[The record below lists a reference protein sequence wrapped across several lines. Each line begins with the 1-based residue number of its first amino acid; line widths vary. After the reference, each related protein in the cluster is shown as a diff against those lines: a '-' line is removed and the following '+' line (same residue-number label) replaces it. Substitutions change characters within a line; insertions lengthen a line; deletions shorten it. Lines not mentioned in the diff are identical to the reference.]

1 MNYFFLLVS
10 LFFTLE
16 TLGQSNQT
24 SLQVSISGASSDAG
38 SIRILVFSKPSGFPD
53 QVKQAVR
60 SISLPSKSGK
70 ASFKLTDLPAGT
82 YAIGVIHDQDNNGKL
97 STNAVGY
104 PTEKFGFSNNPKVYF
119 GPPSF
124 EKAAFVLGKTPISL
138 EISLR

>member
-10 LFFTLE
+10 LLFALE
-16 TLGQSNQT
+16 TMAQSNQT
-24 SLQVSISGASSDAG
+24 SLQVSISGASSDIG

-60 SISLPSKSGK
+60 SISLAPKNGK
-70 ASFKLTDLPAGT
+70 ASFKLTDLPVGT

-97 STNAVGY
+97 SINAVGY

>member
-16 TLGQSNQT
+16 SLGQSNPT
-24 SLQVSISGASSDAG
+24 SLQVSISGANSDVG

-60 SISLPSKSGK
+60 SISLPSKNGK

>member
-1 MNYFFLLVS
+1 MNYFFLLIS

-16 TLGQSNQT
+16 TMGQSNQT

-60 SISLPSKSGK
+60 SISLAPKSGK
-70 ASFKLTDLPAGT
+70 ANFKLTDLPSGT

-104 PTEKFGFSNNPKVYF
+104 PTEKFGFSKNPKVYF

-124 EKAAFVLGKTPISL
+124 EKAAFVLGKTAISL
-138 EISLR
+138 EIDLH

>member
-1 MNYFFLLVS
+1 MNYLYLVFSLLY
-10 LFFTLE
+10 TLV
-16 TLGQSNQT
+16 TLGQSNPT
-24 SLQVSISGASSDAG
+24 NLQVSISGASSDTG

-60 SISLPSKSGK
+60 SISLPSKNGK
-70 ASFKLTDLPAGT
+70 ASFKLTDLPTGT

-124 EKAAFVLGKTPISL
+124 EKAAFVLGKTALSL
-138 EISLR
+138 EINLR

>member
-1 MNYFFLLVS
+1 MNYLFLLVS
-10 LFFTLE
+10 LFFALE

-24 SLQVSISGASSDAG
+24 SLQISISGASSDTG

-60 SISLPSKSGK
+60 SISIPPKSGK
-70 ASFKLTDLPAGT
+70 ASFKLSDLPAGT
-82 YAIGVIHDQDNNGKL
+82 YAIGVIHDLDNNGKL

-104 PTEKFGFSNNPKVYF
+104 PTEKFGFSKNPKVYF

-124 EKAAFVLGKTPISL
+124 EKAAFVFGKTAVSL

>member
-1 MNYFFLLVS
+1 MNYLFLLVS
-10 LFFTLE
+10 LFFALE

-38 SIRILVFSKPSGFPD
+38 SIRILVFSKSSGFPD

-60 SISLPSKSGK
+60 SISITPKSVK

-82 YAIGVIHDQDNNGKL
+82 YAIGVIHHLDNNGKL
-97 STNAVGY
+97 STNAIGY
-104 PTEKFGFSNNPKVYF
+104 PTEKFGFSKNPKVYF

-124 EKAAFVLGKTPISL
+124 EKAAFVLGKTAVSL

>member
-1 MNYFFLLVS
+1 MNYLFLLVS
-10 LFFTLE
+10 LFFALE

-60 SISLPSKSGK
+60 SISLPPKSGK

-82 YAIGVIHDQDNNGKL
+82 YAIGVIHDLDNNGKL

-104 PTEKFGFSNNPKVYF
+104 PIEKFGFSNNPKVYF

-124 EKAAFVLGKTPISL
+124 EKAAFVLGKTAVSL
-138 EISLR
+138 EINLR

>member
-1 MNYFFLLVS
+1 MNYFLLLVS
-10 LFFTLE
+10 FLFTLE
-16 TLGQSNQT
+16 TLGQSTQT
-24 SLQVSISGASSDAG
+24 NLQVSISGASIDAG

-60 SISLPSKSGK
+60 SISLPPKSGK

-124 EKAAFVLGKTPISL
+124 EKAAFVLGKTALSL
-138 EISLR
+138 EIDLR

>member
-1 MNYFFLLVS
+1 MNYLYLVFSLL
-10 LFFTLE
+10 FALE
-16 TLGQSNQT
+16 TLGQSNPT
-24 SLQVSISGASSDAG
+24 NLQVSISGASSDTG

-60 SISLPSKSGK
+60 SISLPSKNGK
-70 ASFKLTDLPAGT
+70 ASFKLTDLPTGT

-124 EKAAFVLGKTPISL
+124 EKAAFVLGKTAVSL

>member
-10 LFFTLE
+10 FLFTLE
-16 TLGQSNQT
+16 TMGQSSPT

-53 QVKQAVR
+53 QIKQAVR
-60 SISLPSKSGK
+60 SISLAPKSGK

-82 YAIGVIHDQDNNGKL
+82 YAIGVIHDLDNNGKL

-104 PTEKFGFSNNPKVYF
+104 PTEKFGFSKNPKVYF

-124 EKAAFVLGKTPISL
+124 EKAAFVLGKTPVSL
-138 EISLR
+138 EIDLR

>member
-1 MNYFFLLVS
+1 MNYFFLLIS

-16 TLGQSNQT
+16 TMGQSNQT

-60 SISLPSKSGK
+60 SISLAPKSGK
-70 ASFKLTDLPAGT
+70 ANFKLTDLPPGT

-104 PTEKFGFSNNPKVYF
+104 PTEKFSFSKNPKVYF

-124 EKAAFVLGKTPISL
+124 EKAAFVLGKTAVSL

>member
-1 MNYFFLLVS
+1 MNYFVLLVS
-10 LFFTLE
+10 FLFTLE
-16 TLGQSNQT
+16 TMGQSSPT

-60 SISLPSKSGK
+60 SISLSPKSGK
-70 ASFKLTDLPAGT
+70 ANFKLTDLAAGT
-82 YAIGVIHDQDNNGKL
+82 YAIGVIHDLDNNGKL

-104 PTEKFGFSNNPKVYF
+104 PTEKFGFSKNPKVYF

-124 EKAAFVLGKTPISL
+124 EKAAFVLGKTAVSL
-138 EISLR
+138 EIDLR

>member
-10 LFFTLE
+10 LFFALE

-60 SISLPSKSGK
+60 SISLPSKNGK
-70 ASFKLTDLPAGT
+70 ASFKLTDLPTGT

-124 EKAAFVLGKTPISL
+124 EKAAFVLGKTAVL
-138 EISLR
+138 VEISLR

>member
-1 MNYFFLLVS
+1 MRHLFLLFC

-16 TLGQSNQT
+16 TIGQSSPT

-38 SIRILVFSKPSGFPD
+38 SIRVLIFSKPSGFPD

-60 SISLPSKSGK
+60 SISLPPKNGK
-70 ASFKLTDLPAGT
+70 ASFKLSDLPPGT

-97 STNAVGY
+97 RTNAVGY

-119 GPPSF
+119 GPPAF
-124 EKAAFVLGKTPISL
+124 EKAAFVLGKTAVSL

>member
-1 MNYFFLLVS
+1 MNYLFLLIS
-10 LFFTLE
+10 LFFALE

-60 SISLPSKSGK
+60 SISLPPKSGK

-82 YAIGVIHDQDNNGKL
+82 YAIGVIHDLDNNGKL

-104 PTEKFGFSNNPKVYF
+104 PTEKFGFSKNPKVYF

-124 EKAAFVLGKTPISL
+124 EKAAFVLGKTAVSL

>member
-1 MNYFFLLVS
+1 MKYIFLVIS
-10 LFFTLE
+10 LFFALE
-16 TLGQSNQT
+16 TLGQSNPT
-24 SLQVSISGASSDAG
+24 NLQVSISGASSDAG

-60 SISLPSKSGK
+60 SISLPSKNGK
-70 ASFKLTDLPAGT
+70 ASFKLTDLPTGT

-124 EKAAFVLGKTPISL
+124 EKAAFILGKTAVSL

>member
-1 MNYFFLLVS
+1 MNYFFLLVN
-10 LFFTLE
+10 LFFALE
-16 TLGQSNQT
+16 SQGQSNQT

-60 SISLPSKSGK
+60 SISLLPKNGK
-70 ASFKLTDLPAGT
+70 ANFKLTDLPAGT

-97 STNAVGY
+97 SSNAVGY

-119 GPPSF
+119 GPPAF
-124 EKAAFVLGKTPISL
+124 EKAAFVLGKTPVLI

>member
-16 TLGQSNQT
+16 TLGQSTQT
-24 SLQVSISGASSDAG
+24 NLQVSISGASSDVG

-60 SISLPSKSGK
+60 SISLNPKSGK

-82 YAIGVIHDQDNNGKL
+82 YAIGVIHDLDNNGKL

-104 PTEKFGFSNNPKVYF
+104 PNEKFGFSNNPKVYF

-124 EKAAFVLGKTPISL
+124 EKAAFVLGKTALSL
-138 EISLR
+138 EIDLR

>member
-1 MNYFFLLVS
+1 MNYLFLLVS
-10 LFFTLE
+10 LFFALE

-24 SLQVSISGASSDAG
+24 SLQVSISGASSDTG

-60 SISLPSKSGK
+60 SISLPPKSGK

-82 YAIGVIHDQDNNGKL
+82 YAIGIIHDLDNNGKL

-104 PTEKFGFSNNPKVYF
+104 PTEKFGFSKNPKIYF

-124 EKAAFVLGKTPISL
+124 EKAAFVLGKTAVSL
-138 EISLR
+138 EINLR

>member
-10 LFFTLE
+10 FLFTLE

-24 SLQVSISGASSDAG
+24 SLQVAISGASSDAG

-60 SISLPSKSGK
+60 SISLPSKNGK
-70 ASFKLTDLPAGT
+70 ASFKLTDLPTGT

-97 STNAVGY
+97 AIPPKNSASPKIPKFTLDLH
-104 PTEKFGFSNNPKVYF
+104 PSKRLLSFWEKPLF
-119 GPPSF
+119 
-124 EKAAFVLGKTPISL
+124 L
-138 EISLR
+138 

>member
-1 MNYFFLLVS
+1 MNYLYLVFSLL
-10 LFFTLE
+10 FALE
-16 TLGQSNQT
+16 TLEQSNPT
-24 SLQVSISGASSDAG
+24 NLQVSISGASSDTG

-60 SISLPSKSGK
+60 SISLPSKNGK
-70 ASFKLTDLPAGT
+70 ASFKLTDLPTGT

-124 EKAAFVLGKTPISL
+124 EKAAFVLGKTAVSL

>member
-1 MNYFFLLVS
+1 MNYLYLVFSLL
-10 LFFTLE
+10 FALE
-16 TLGQSNQT
+16 TIGQSNPT
-24 SLQVSISGASSDAG
+24 NLQVSISGASSDTG

-60 SISLPSKSGK
+60 SISLPSKNGK
-70 ASFKLTDLPAGT
+70 ASFKLTDLPTGT

-124 EKAAFVLGKTPISL
+124 EKAAFVLGKTAVL
-138 EISLR
+138 VEISLR

>member
-10 LFFTLE
+10 FLFTLE
-16 TLGQSNQT
+16 KMGQSSPT

-60 SISLPSKSGK
+60 SISLSPKSGK
-70 ASFKLTDLPAGT
+70 ANFKLTDLPAGT

-124 EKAAFVLGKTPISL
+124 EKASFVLGKTAVSL
-138 EISLR
+138 EIDLR

>member
-1 MNYFFLLVS
+1 MKYFILLVG
-10 LFFTLE
+10 LFLALE
-16 TLGQSNQT
+16 TRGQST
-24 SLQVSISGASSDAG
+24 PTTLKVSITGANSDAG

-60 SISLPSKSGK
+60 SISLPPKSGK
-70 ASFKLTDLPAGT
+70 ANFKLTDLPAGT

-124 EKAAFVLGKTPISL
+124 EKAAFVLGKTAVSL
-138 EISLR
+138 EIDLR

>member
-1 MNYFFLLVS
+1 MNYLYLVFSLL
-10 LFFTLE
+10 FALE
-16 TLGQSNQT
+16 TLGQSNPT
-24 SLQVSISGASSDAG
+24 NLQVSISGASSDTG

-60 SISLPSKSGK
+60 SISLPSKNGK
-70 ASFKLTDLPAGT
+70 ASFKLTDLPTGT

-124 EKAAFVLGKTPISL
+124 EKAAFVLGKTAVL
-138 EISLR
+138 VEISLR

>member
-1 MNYFFLLVS
+1 M
-10 LFFTLE
+10 E

-24 SLQVSISGASSDAG
+24 SLQVSISGANSDAG

-60 SISLPSKSGK
+60 SISLAPKNGK
-70 ASFKLTDLPAGT
+70 ASFKVTDLPTGT

-104 PTEKFGFSNNPKVYF
+104 PTEKFGFSKNPKVYF

>member
-10 LFFTLE
+10 LFFALE
-16 TLGQSNQT
+16 TRGQSDPT
-24 SLQVSISGASSDAG
+24 SLQVYISGANSDVG
-38 SIRILVFSKPSGFPD
+38 NIRILVFSKPSGFPD

-60 SISLPSKSGK
+60 SISLAPKNGK
-70 ASFKLTDLPAGT
+70 ANFKLTDLPTGT

-104 PTEKFGFSNNPKVYF
+104 PIEKFGFSNNPKVYF

-124 EKAAFVLGKTPISL
+124 DKAAFALGKNPIAV

>member
-1 MNYFFLLVS
+1 MNYLYLVFSLL
-10 LFFTLE
+10 FALE
-16 TLGQSNQT
+16 TLGQSNPT
-24 SLQVSISGASSDAG
+24 NLQVSISGASSDTG

-60 SISLPSKSGK
+60 SISLPSKNGK

-104 PTEKFGFSNNPKVYF
+104 PTEKFGFSNDPKVYF

>member
-1 MNYFFLLVS
+1 MNYLYLVFSLLY
-10 LFFTLE
+10 TLE
-16 TLGQSNQT
+16 TLGQSNPT
-24 SLQVSISGASSDAG
+24 NLQVSISGASSDTG

-60 SISLPSKSGK
+60 SISLPSKNGQ
-70 ASFKLTDLPAGT
+70 ASFKLTDLPTGT

-124 EKAAFVLGKTPISL
+124 EKAAFVLGKTAVSL

>member
-1 MNYFFLLVS
+1 MNYLFLLVS
-10 LFFTLE
+10 LFFALE

-60 SISLPSKSGK
+60 SISLPPKSGK
-70 ASFKLTDLPAGT
+70 ASFKLTDLPTGT
-82 YAIGVIHDQDNNGKL
+82 YAIGVIHDLDNNGKL

-104 PTEKFGFSNNPKVYF
+104 PTEKFGFSKNPKVYF

-124 EKAAFVLGKTPISL
+124 EKAAFVLGKTAVSL

>member
-10 LFFTLE
+10 LFFALE

-60 SISLPSKSGK
+60 SISLPPKSGK

-82 YAIGVIHDQDNNGKL
+82 YAIGVIHDLDNNGKL

-104 PTEKFGFSNNPKVYF
+104 PTEKFGFSKNPKVYF

-124 EKAAFVLGKTPISL
+124 EKAAFVLGKTAVSL

>member
-10 LFFTLE
+10 LFFAME

-24 SLQVSISGASSDAG
+24 SLQVSISGANSDAG

-53 QVKQAVR
+53 QIKQAVR
-60 SISLPSKSGK
+60 SISLAPKNGK
-70 ASFKLTDLPAGT
+70 ASFKVTDLPTGT

-104 PTEKFGFSNNPKVYF
+104 PTEKFGFSKNPKVYF

>member
-1 MNYFFLLVS
+1 MNYLFLLVS
-10 LFFTLE
+10 LFFALE

-60 SISLPSKSGK
+60 SISLPPKSGK

-82 YAIGVIHDQDNNGKL
+82 YAIGVIHDLDNNGKL

-104 PTEKFGFSNNPKVYF
+104 PTEKFGFSKNPKVYF

-124 EKAAFVLGKTPISL
+124 EKAAFVLGKTAVSL

>member
-10 LFFTLE
+10 LFFVLE
-16 TLGQSNQT
+16 TVGQSNQT
-24 SLQVSISGASSDAG
+24 SLQVSISGASSDTG
-38 SIRILVFSKPSGFPD
+38 NIRILVFSKPSGFPD

-60 SISLPSKSGK
+60 SISLAPKNGK
-70 ASFKLTDLPAGT
+70 ANFKLTDLPTGT
-82 YAIGVIHDQDNNGKL
+82 YAIGVIHDKDNNRKL

-124 EKAAFVLGKTPISL
+124 DKAAFVLGKTAVSV

>member
-10 LFFTLE
+10 FLVTLE
-16 TLGQSNQT
+16 TMGQSSPT

-53 QVKQAVR
+53 QIKQAVR
-60 SISLPSKSGK
+60 SISLNPKSGK
-70 ASFKLTDLPAGT
+70 ANFKLTDLPAGT
-82 YAIGVIHDQDNNGKL
+82 YAIGVIHDLDNNGKL

-104 PTEKFGFSNNPKVYF
+104 PTEKFGFSKNPKVYF

-124 EKAAFVLGKTPISL
+124 EKAAFVLGKTAVSL
-138 EISLR
+138 EIDLR